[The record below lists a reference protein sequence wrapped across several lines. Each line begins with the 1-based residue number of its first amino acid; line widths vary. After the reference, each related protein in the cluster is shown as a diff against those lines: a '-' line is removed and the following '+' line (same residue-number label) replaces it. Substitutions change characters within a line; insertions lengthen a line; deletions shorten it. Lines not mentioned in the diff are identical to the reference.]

1 RFGVNKYMTAVTT
14 GFAQIYNPT
23 ALTTSPNLAWTDLNN
38 DDIAQGERGCVYRT
52 PGCEI
57 DFSGLPANF
66 GLRALSTVD
75 PNLRRPYQLAYNLG
89 VSHEVFRGVAVTAEW
104 FHSDF
109 KHLIARNNVA
119 RSASDYTPVTV
130 YSPIDGA
137 PITIYNVSQAK
148 LNQVTNVDST
158 DPDLTRKYDGIEL
171 NFNARLP
178 RGARIF
184 GGLSSEVTV
193 ANSCSAAKND
203 PNISIFCDGSTND
216 IPWQNSF
223 KVAGTYPLPWYGI
236 ALSGSLQALAGNAL
250 GTQPMQYGVFTA
262 GTGLNQLNRQG
273 TFQQVTRTAT
283 YPANCKGSCTP
294 GALIIPG
301 LTAATFNVPLVA
313 PGTEFTPRTTQVDL
327 GVSKNFRYRT
337 SSFTPKLDVFNALNS
352 DDYTAVSS

>member
-1 RFGVNKYMTAVTT
+1 
-14 GFAQIYNPT
+14 
-23 ALTTSPNLAWTDLNN
+23 
-38 DDIAQGERGCVYRT
+38 
-52 PGCEI
+52 
-57 DFSGLPANF
+57 
-66 GLRALSTVD
+66 
-75 PNLRRPYQLAYNLG
+75 
-89 VSHEVFRGVAVTAEW
+89 
-104 FHSDF
+104 
-109 KHLIARNNVA
+109 
-119 RSASDYTPVTV
+119 
-130 YSPIDGA
+130 
-137 PITIYNVSQAK
+137 
-148 LNQVTNVDST
+148 
-158 DPDLTRKYDGIEL
+158 GIEL

-262 GTGLNQLNRQG
+262 GTGFNQLDGQG
-273 TFQQVTRTAT
+273 TFPQGARAAA
-283 YPANCKGSCTP
+283 YPAHREGGRTP

-352 DDYTAVSS
+352 DDYTAVSSTQYGAATYLQPSVILQGRIIRVGVDVKW